1 MGDHMTVFVLLL
13 AGLLLCTFFLHLP
26 AAPIGFLAAGTLM
39 SLRFPRK
46 AHRS

>member
-1 MGDHMTVFVLLL
+1 MGDHMTVFVPFL
-13 AGLLLCTFFLHLP
+13 AGLLLCNCIPHLP
-26 AAPIGFLAAGTLM
+26 AAPIGLLAARTLM

>member
-13 AGLLLCTFFLHLP
+13 AALLLCNCIPHLP
-26 AAPIGFLAAGTLM
+26 ATPIGFPLAGTLM
-39 SLRFPRK
+39 SLHFPRK

>member
-1 MGDHMTVFVLLL
+1 MGDQMTVFVLLL
-13 AGLLLCTFFLHLP
+13 AGLLLCNCIPHLP
-26 AAPIGFLAAGTLM
+26 AAPIGFLAVGTLM